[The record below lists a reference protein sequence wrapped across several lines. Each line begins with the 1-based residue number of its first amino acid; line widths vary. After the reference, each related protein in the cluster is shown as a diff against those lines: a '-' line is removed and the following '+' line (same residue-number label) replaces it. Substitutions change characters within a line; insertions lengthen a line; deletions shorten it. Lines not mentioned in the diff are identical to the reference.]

1 MKSIKIISLIS
12 IMALFFISCEKETII
27 DSSDSNISQ
36 NKTEGIDLSQVS
48 NYLDGQLI
56 LNLDTLERFGD
67 DLISV
72 YDGGDNKIYNFSTKE
87 NFYNWVKYRPKG
99 KEIIERDEA
108 IDFLSDYAEK
118 CGAIAYYEQTGEILE
133 AYQIVADSIANS
145 FVSKEKNTIM
155 VLYDGLNRTG
165 SFYMVVGAFW
175 PSFGSFNNKAESAQ
189 VPLNLLTSLCDR
201 TWFRGKR
208 LHLILQFGANI
219 DHLGD
224 FCNKA
229 ESVCLL

>member
-1 MKSIKIISLIS
+1 MKSIIIISLIT
-12 IMALFFISCEKETII
+12 IMALFFMSCEKETNFDNPI
-27 DSSDSNISQ
+27 NNETQ
-36 NKTEGIDLSQVS
+36 NKTGGIDLSTVS

-67 DLISV
+67 NLISV
-72 YDGGDNKIYNFSTKE
+72 YDGGDNLIYNFSTKE
-87 NFYNWVKYRPKG
+87 KFYNWVKNQSHG

-118 CGAIAYYEQTGEILE
+118 CGAIAYYDQTGEILE
-133 AYQIVADSIANS
+133 AFQLAADSIANL
-145 FVSKEKNTIM
+145 FASKEKNTIM

-165 SFYMVVGAFW
+165 SFYVPIGVLW